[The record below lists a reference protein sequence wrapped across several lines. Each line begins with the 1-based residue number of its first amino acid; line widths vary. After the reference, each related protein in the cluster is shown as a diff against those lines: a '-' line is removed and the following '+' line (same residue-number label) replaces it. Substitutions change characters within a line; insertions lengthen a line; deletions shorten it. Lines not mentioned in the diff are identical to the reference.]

1 MFEFFHIKK
10 KPIFHGLC
18 DIHNHILPNIDDG
31 SVNTKMSKIMIR
43 NYIELGFDSLIPTPH
58 IYKEIYP
65 NTAETINKSY
75 NLLVR
80 DIEINKNFKIN
91 SPSAE
96 YMVDEAF
103 LKNLK
108 NGKPKLLIKENYI
121 LIEINFFGEIKIL
134 ESACFN
140 LLQKNIKPIL
150 AHPER
155 YSSIENISKY
165 KDLKKRG
172 FYFQLNILS
181 LLGNYGKIVKK
192 KSEELLKLG
201 LYDFV
206 ATDAHNPSH
215 LSDLRKL
222 RLTKNQNK
230 KWEEIREFQ
239 IEFISK

>member
-1 MFEFFHIKK
+1 M
-10 KPIFHGLC
+10 
-18 DIHNHILPNIDDG
+18 
-31 SVNTKMSKIMIR
+31 
-43 NYIELGFDSLIPTPH
+43 
-58 IYKEIYP
+58 
-65 NTAETINKSY
+65 
-75 NLLVR
+75 
-80 DIEINKNFKIN
+80 
-91 SPSAE
+91 
-96 YMVDEAF
+96 
-103 LKNLK
+103 
-108 NGKPKLLIKENYI
+108 
-121 LIEINFFGEIKIL
+121 
-134 ESACFN
+134 
-140 LLQKNIKPIL
+140 QKNIKPIL